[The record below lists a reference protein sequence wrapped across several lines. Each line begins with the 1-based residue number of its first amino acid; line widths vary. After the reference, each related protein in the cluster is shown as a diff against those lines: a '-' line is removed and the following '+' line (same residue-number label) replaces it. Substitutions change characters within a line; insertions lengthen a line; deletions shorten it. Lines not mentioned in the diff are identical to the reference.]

1 MAEDEAAHE
10 SGRGADH
17 SRHHLHLPERVRRL
31 RALRVLPPNRR
42 GSLAERRLRRP
53 GAPGPASEHVIQYL
67 VSNTL
72 RARKDNPSANAIGIK
87 QADFFY
93 RDQYR
98 QYLSTVAGAFA
109 MTAPQALVASGTAAR
124 GLAWRRHR
132 RTVAAL
138 VEGAPDA
145 PPILVLDR
153 GTVAVAVLLPREGSD
168 EDRLIAGDRVAGTP
182 GTVRE
187 RDPDG
192 ALVETVRAAVA
203 SGRLAILALHPHDP
217 DAMGLHITLFGVTL
231 LGAAELQADHA
242 LTATDLAA
250 HSAAA
255 DAAGRRLAFLVGG
268 TEEVFTQCSQNLFVK
283 HPVTPGETAG
293 DPHDPAQRD
302 WPRRPLAEFLAA
314 QFEALQVTVGHD
326 GLPGASPR
334 NGDIGRAAFVE
345 TRRGRTHVLIPYHPG
360 NAIHGHAAK
369 LWTNPYSSV
378 VFSDD
383 HSARRRVT
391 LSGRSWIADQAV
403 VARRFPATS
412 AAVLQ
417 PEGPDGPS
425 VPEPVYWFVM
435 RLDDVVWERG
445 TLAANRLDPG
455 RAACTINAGGQ
466 GRHTKK
472 PGYFAAD
479 TVDRYDL
486 HLQHERER
494 AGRPVDPDGA
504 ERRAWTEAVTADLQA
519 RRDHLAT
526 VATGA

>member
-1 MAEDEAAHE
+1 M
-10 SGRGADH
+10 
-17 SRHHLHLPERVRRL
+17 
-31 RALRVLPPNRR
+31 
-42 GSLAERRLRRP
+42 
-53 GAPGPASEHVIQYL
+53 
-67 VSNTL
+67 
-72 RARKDNPSANAIGIK
+72 
-87 QADFFY
+87 
-93 RDQYR
+93 
-98 QYLSTVAGAFA
+98 
-109 MTAPQALVASGTAAR
+109 
-124 GLAWRRHR
+124 
-132 RTVAAL
+132 
-138 VEGAPDA
+138 
-145 PPILVLDR
+145 
-153 GTVAVAVLLPREGSD
+153 
-168 EDRLIAGDRVAGTP
+168 
-182 GTVRE
+182 
-187 RDPDG
+187 
-192 ALVETVRAAVA
+192 
-203 SGRLAILALHPHDP
+203 
-217 DAMGLHITLFGVTL
+217 
-231 LGAAELQADHA
+231 
-242 LTATDLAA
+242 
-250 HSAAA
+250 
-255 DAAGRRLAFLVGG
+255 
-268 TEEVFTQCSQNLFVK
+268 
-283 HPVTPGETAG
+283 
-293 DPHDPAQRD
+293 
-302 WPRRPLAEFLAA
+302 
-314 QFEALQVTVGHD
+314 
-326 GLPGASPR
+326 
-334 NGDIGRAAFVE
+334 E

-378 VFSDD
+378 VCSDD

-417 PEGPDGPS
+417 PEGPDAPS